1 MSKLNNPAAVVAALR
16 ITVFAVLVTAIACAI
31 VDAVLNGHLA

>member
-1 MSKLNNPAAVVAALR
+1 MIRMIWTIRIEFVFLVAA
-16 ITVFAVLVTAIACAI
+16 IAYAI